1 MRATNINMN
10 VHVDFRLRTIV
21 IVEEVLTGNITCG
34 KGIGIGTVQI
44 GWCLISYDA
53 QKGRE

>member
-1 MRATNINMN
+1 MN